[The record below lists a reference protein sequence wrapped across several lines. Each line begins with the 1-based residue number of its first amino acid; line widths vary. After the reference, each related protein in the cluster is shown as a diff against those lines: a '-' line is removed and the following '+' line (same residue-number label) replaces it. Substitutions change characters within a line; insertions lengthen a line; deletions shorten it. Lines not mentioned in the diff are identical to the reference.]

1 MSYTV
6 LSGTDTVWTTD
17 TAGCPASPGAV
28 LQVKSMALLVP
39 VSRGL
44 LIGSTPN
51 LERIRKVL
59 INLED
64 GPDEGGDTSLKA
76 LQSTGLLAEPRH
88 GAGDGAKE
96 MCVLLVQWP
105 LGRH

>member
-17 TAGCPASPGAV
+17 TAWCPVSPGAV